1 MVKKI
6 YIGGTFDLFHFGHVE
21 FLQKCKWISDKV
33 VVSLNTDDFV
43 AEYKSPPIMNYKERK
58 RSLLNCPHVDEVVPN
73 QEGADSRPTILSVN
87 PDMIAIGDDWA
98 HKDYYKQMQFNQE
111 WLDRHKIV
119 LVYIPNPG
127 LISTSELK
135 RRLMGE

>member
-1 MVKKI
+1 
-6 YIGGTFDLFHFGHVE
+6 
-21 FLQKCKWISDKV
+21 
-33 VVSLNTDDFV
+33 
-43 AEYKSPPIMNYKERK
+43 
-58 RSLLNCPHVDEVVPN
+58 
-73 QEGADSRPTILSVN
+73 
-87 PDMIAIGDDWA
+87 MIAIGDDWA